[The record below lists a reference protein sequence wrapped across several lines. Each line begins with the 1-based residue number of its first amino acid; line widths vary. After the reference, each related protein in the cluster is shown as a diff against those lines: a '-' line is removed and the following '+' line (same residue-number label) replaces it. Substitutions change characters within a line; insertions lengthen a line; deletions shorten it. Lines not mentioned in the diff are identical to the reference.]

1 MELET
6 SLKKLSR
13 RELQSLAKRCGVRA
27 NSKSTQIV
35 AEMLTFCKNTLKA
48 TPVFGDLLF
57 PKKPPTKTEDEP
69 RASLVVFENNAFQD
83 KADEKPD
90 AIEDTDVK
98 SKGVS
103 DEMAKAYRDG
113 KERGIWFGRM
123 YQKLDDL
130 EDQWKRYLAQPKR
143 RHGSRQKEN
152 RTGPRATQSRQSKKT
167 PGPKGRQ
174 SPRRIRKREVKR
186 RRNRTPLSIRK
197 KTIEKGQSQ
206 TKRHP
211 S

>member
-48 TPVFGDLLF
+48 TPLFGDLLF
-57 PKKPPTKTEDEP
+57 PKRPPTTTEDEP
-69 RASLVVFENNAFQD
+69 RASLVVYENNAFQD
-83 KADEKPD
+83 KPVEKPEPHD
-90 AIEDTDVK
+90 DDTDVK
-98 SKGVS
+98 SNGVS
-103 DEMAKAYRDG
+103 DEVAKAYRDG

-130 EDQWKRYLAQPKR
+130 EDQWKSYLAQPKR
-143 RHGSRQKEN
+143 RRGLRQKEN
-152 RTGPRATQSRQSKKT
+152 RTGSLSKKSRQAKT
-167 PGPKGRQ
+167 PGPKGRH

-186 RRNRTPLSIRK
+186 VRTRTPLSVRK
-197 KTIEKGQSQ
+197 KTIGKGRSQ
-206 TKRHP
+206 IKRRP
-211 S
+211 L